1 MIKILDL
8 IHKSI
13 ALFVAFTVLIC
24 IDLPLKLVGLIFLL
38 SLAILISIFYPIFKR
53 IGLPNFIDSIYD
65 YVTSKQTIA
74 YLTYQEW
81 MK

>member
-24 IDLPLKLVGLIFLL
+24 IDLPCKILSWVFMFTLVCVCSIIYPLI
-38 SLAILISIFYPIFKR
+38 KHHT
-53 IGLPNFIDSIYD
+53 LPNFVDIIYD
-65 YVTSKQTIA
+65 YSCSSDLIA
-74 YLTYQEW
+74 KRVYKEW
-81 MK
+81 MS